1 MYIGTLL
8 LYKKYMFMLL
18 LIMSLKNT
26 NSVSS
31 ALYKLA
37 GPSDNLDNYMIWN
50 MMNSGNALLVS
61 TQVQRCMHG

>member
-1 MYIGTLL
+1 
-8 LYKKYMFMLL
+8 MFMLL